1 MALFQSGNPVNNQ
14 PATAFIIN
22 GGEKE
27 KEEEEEEE
35 KRERESSTKWDFTQ
49 EKKSELK
56 NRN

>member
-35 KRERESSTKWDFTQ
+35 EEEKREREFHKMRLHTR
-49 EKKSELK
+49 KKI
-56 NRN
+56 

>member
-35 KRERESSTKWDFTQ
+35 KREREFHKMRLHTR
-49 EKKSELK
+49 KKI
-56 NRN
+56 